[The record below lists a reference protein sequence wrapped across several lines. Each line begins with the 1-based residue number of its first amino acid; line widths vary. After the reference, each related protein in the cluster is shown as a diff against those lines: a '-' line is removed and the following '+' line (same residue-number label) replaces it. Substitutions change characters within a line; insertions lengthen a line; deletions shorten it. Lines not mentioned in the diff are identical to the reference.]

1 MLEEMKTLKSYERL
15 QIQRHILPFS
25 WISDKRLRTVGKP
38 AQQTQHDA
46 THAYTGYVSLTSR
59 LIRLASLW

>member
-1 MLEEMKTLKSYERL
+1 MLEDMKTLKSYERL

-46 THAYTGYVSLTSR
+46 THAHLKMRISSSYCMIYDK
-59 LIRLASLW
+59 